1 MKKEQFEGFLLAN
14 EKRIYHYLLTLL
26 GNDNDANDLV
36 QMVFISFYEH
46 IDRIEEPTSLAY
58 AYRIAYNKSMTFL
71 KQKSRFVNLEPH
83 SFDSL
88 PDKSQGEAP
97 ADYSSLHQ
105 AIRELPPR
113 LAAVIQLQ
121 YFENLCYKDISD
133 TLGISVKAVESL
145 LVRAKKILRK
155 KMMKDNPQ
163 GRV

>member
-1 MKKEQFEGFLLAN
+1 MKKEQFEGFLLAH

-46 IDRIEEPTSLAY
+46 IDRIEEPTALAY
-58 AYRIAYNKSMTFL
+58 VYRIAYNKSMTFL
-71 KQKSRFVNLEPH
+71 KQKSRFVNLEPQ

-88 PDKSQGEAP
+88 PDKSQGEPP